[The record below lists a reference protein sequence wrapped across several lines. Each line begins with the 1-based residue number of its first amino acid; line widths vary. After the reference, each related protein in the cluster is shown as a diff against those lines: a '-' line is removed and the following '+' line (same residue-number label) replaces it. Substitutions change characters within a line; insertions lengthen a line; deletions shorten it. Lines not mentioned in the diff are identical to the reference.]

1 LIRKFDSRTSG
12 HTCYHQTYC
21 PVNLQLSE
29 EGKGLALTTEDS
41 VVWKDLLG
49 GDRRALAHIYSTYF
63 DKLYNYG
70 SKISRDPVIIEDCIQ
85 DLFIELWNRR
95 EGLNRQV
102 KSIKHYLYVCLRRK
116 IVNKLNQ
123 QHHTVEIDELASFD
137 MELCHKSHYLNNQIN
152 TELRQKL
159 TEVIDTLTPKQKEA
173 IFLIYYDELSYPE
186 VAAIM
191 SLKIKTVYN
200 LIHQA
205 IVKLKGRKNTFW
217 HMISFVF

>member
-1 LIRKFDSRTSG
+1 MNF
-12 HTCYHQTYC
+12 
-21 PVNLQLSE
+21 QLSE
-29 EGKGLALTTEDS
+29 EGKGLAIATEDP

-70 SKISRDPVIIEDCIQ
+70 SKISRDSAIIEDAIQ

-95 EGLNRQV
+95 EGLNQHV

-116 IVNKLNQ
+116 IINKLSRQ
-123 QHHTVEIDELASFD
+123 QNNVELEELASFD
-137 MELCHKSHYLNNQIN
+137 MELFHKSHYLNNQIN

-159 TEVIDTLTPKQKEA
+159 TEMIETLTPKQKEA

-186 VAAIM
+186 VASIM
-191 SLKIKTVYN
+191 SLKVKTVYN
-200 LIHQA
+200 LVHQA
-205 IVKLKGRKNTFW
+205 IARLKGRKNVFW
-217 HMISFVF
+217 HMISFVL